1 MGIYRKLGWF
11 FKDKWKSYLI
21 AIIALLFVAILQL
34 IPPRIIGIVIDEIA
48 TNIITTNSLIKWLVI
63 LFFTA
68 VAQYILR
75 YIWRVNIWGN
85 AARLEK
91 TMRNR
96 LYKHFTNMDSEF
108 YQKYRTGD
116 LMAHATNDL
125 RALRMV
131 AGGGIVTMADSLSI
145 TIITIT
151 AMFVVIDWRLT
162 LLAIIPLPLLAVA
175 SRYLGR
181 MLHIRFRGAQDA
193 FSQMNN
199 KVQESLQGIKRIKT
213 FGQEEEDIEE
223 FHIQTDNIVAKNKE
237 VYKIDSLFD
246 PVLNLIIGSSYVIAI
261 IVGGT
266 LILDMEISIGE
277 FVTFISYIGMLVWP
291 MFAIGRL
298 FNIIERGSASYERI
312 ELLLNEKSSIVE
324 RKGARNEPPVGDL
337 EFNIESFKYPNSDE
351 VSLENIF
358 FDIKKGKT
366 LGIVGK
372 TGAGKSSILKL
383 LLRDYDNYDGQI
395 KFGGKDIRDYTLDA
409 LLKSI
414 GYVPQDTF
422 LFSASIRDN
431 IRFSDPTLSQEKVE
445 RAAKIADIHEDI
457 ISMPDGYD
465 TQTGERGVSLSGGQK
480 QRVSIARALIKNPE
494 LMILDDSLSA
504 VDAKTE
510 EEILRG
516 LKELREDQTTIIIA
530 HRISSLMHADEIVV
544 LDDGKITERGTHDEL
559 IEQDGWYKEM
569 YNKQQLEQTLP
580 ELVEV
585 DKHGNES

>member
-1 MGIYRKLGWF
+1 MEIYRKLGWF
-11 FKDKWKSYLI
+11 FKDKWKSYLV
-21 AIIALLFVAILQL
+21 AIIALLFVAFLQL

-48 TNIITTNSLIKWLVI
+48 LNIITTNSLIKWLVI
-63 LFFTA
+63 LLLTA

-85 AARLEK
+85 AARLERI
-91 TMRNR
+91 MRNR

-108 YQKYRTGD
+108 YQQYRTGD

-145 TIITIT
+145 TLITIT
-151 AMFVVIDWRLT
+151 AMFIVIDWRLT
-162 LLAIIPLPLLAVA
+162 LFAIIPLPLLAVA

-181 MLHIRFRGAQDA
+181 MLHTRFRGAQDA

-213 FGQEEEDIEE
+213 FGQEKEDIEE
-223 FHIQTDNIVAKNKE
+223 FHDQTDNIVDKNRE

-261 IVGGT
+261 IVGGN
-266 LILDMEISIGE
+266 LILDTQISVGE

-312 ELLLNEKSSIVE
+312 ELLLNEKTSIVE
-324 RKGARNEPPVGDL
+324 RKGAHNEPPVGDL
-337 EFNIESFKYPNSDE
+337 EYTIKSFEYPNSNE
-351 VSLENIF
+351 IALEDIYFNIP
-358 FDIKKGKT
+358 KGNT

-372 TGAGKSSILKL
+372 TGAGKTTILKL
-383 LLRDYDNYDGQI
+383 LLRDHDNYDGQI
-395 KFGGKDIRDYTLDA
+395 KFGNKDIRDYTLDA

-422 LFSASIRDN
+422 LFSTSIRDN
-431 IRFSDPTLSQEKVE
+431 IRFSDPTLSQEEVE
-445 RAAKIADIHEDI
+445 KAAKIADIHDDI
-457 ISMPDGYD
+457 IEMPNGYD

-480 QRVSIARALIKNPE
+480 QRVSIARAIIKNPE

-516 LKELREDQTTIIIA
+516 LKELRDDQTTIIIA
-530 HRISSLMHADEIVV
+530 HRISSLMHADEIIV
-544 LDDGKITERGTHDEL
+544 LDDGRITERGTHDEL

-569 YNKQQLEQTLP
+569 YNKQQLEEVLP
-580 ELVEV
+580 ETEE
-585 DKHGNES
+585 GE